1 LQATARVE
9 RLHVD
14 SAVPLTAGLQADKQW
29 RIDADLRTGEQMV
42 RAWRQ
47 RGSVPS
53 ESQSGLRR
61 IDPPEPLVLGQQ
73 PAKDGSRTSVEA
85 APRSADSI
93 VSLVICELLA
103 IAALLILLVIE
114 AQHSPHFVKF
124 AAIAMAGAGAVLLLT
139 FVRWQSERNRDQV
152 KDRPSVTD
160 VVPATS
166 ILPSRHASKSS
177 YRDLAR
183 RTRPAGWR

>member
-1 LQATARVE
+1 
-9 RLHVD
+9 
-14 SAVPLTAGLQADKQW
+14 
-29 RIDADLRTGEQMV
+29 M
-42 RAWRQ
+42 
-47 RGSVPS
+47 
-53 ESQSGLRR
+53 
-61 IDPPEPLVLGQQ
+61 
-73 PAKDGSRTSVEA
+73 
-85 APRSADSI
+85 
-93 VSLVICELLA
+93 ICELLA
-103 IAALLILLVIE
+103 IAALMILLVIE

-183 RTRPAGWR
+183 RSARRMALKTAKWWAAGGRERKHFGNEVYRGAVLAISRRSA